1 MTNAEIQK
9 LLDDATGLLKQTT
22 VGYANH
28 SAGWQANTSTKW
40 WQALDKIAQARK
52 ALNPPTTYTVTLV
65 GTPKSGQ
72 TMNATVT

>member
-1 MTNAEIQK
+1 MTNQEIQK
-9 LLDDATGLLKQTT
+9 LLDDSVALLKSTT

-28 SAGWQANTSTKW
+28 STAWQNNPSTKW
-40 WQALDKIAQARK
+40 WQGLDKISQARK

-65 GTPKSGQ
+65 GTAKSGQ